1 MNGRT
6 ISKIV
11 LFARNYSYLVTV
23 TVRKLIRFAG
33 NIIER
38 HFIINLNNARERGE
52 NKDKATIPLTEW
64 IRFSRIS
71 DIHHFELL
79 ITFGIL

>member
-23 TVRKLIRFAG
+23 TVGKLIRFAG

-38 HFIINLNNARERGE
+38 HFIINLNNARER
-52 NKDKATIPLTEW
+52 
-64 IRFSRIS
+64 
-71 DIHHFELL
+71 
-79 ITFGIL
+79 